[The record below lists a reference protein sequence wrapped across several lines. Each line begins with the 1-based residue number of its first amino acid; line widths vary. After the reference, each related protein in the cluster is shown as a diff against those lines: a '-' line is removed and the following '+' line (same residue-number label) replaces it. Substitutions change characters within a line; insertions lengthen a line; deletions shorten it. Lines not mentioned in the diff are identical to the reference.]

1 MGRISP
7 AYYVQDGVIP
17 RTRLAEVLRQIDG
30 LAADYRL
37 RVANVFHAGDGNLH
51 PLVCYDDRVE
61 GEAARAEELAG
72 LIIKACVDA
81 GGSITGEHGVGVD
94 KKAYMPS
101 MFAEDDLATFQRL
114 RCAFDPDGLA
124 NPGKVMPT
132 TASTAASAWMPA
144 RRTRS
149 GAWRRLAARPDR
161 ADRRRARARRADV
174 RSTGHALGPLPGLY
188 GVRDGLPIRG
198 QVRPSDRA
206 GPGAGGTPS
215 PASADRAGAAPTA
228 VRDAPHP
235 ARLRALKP
243 LIGLGRRPRIRALTP
258 APLRTLTDVQWA
270 TVAPSPN
277 ATKQPN
283 FNASDPNAYP
293 AKNWAIYDQ
302 AIKSAQQAGI
312 TVDLEV
318 TGGSPR
324 WASGKNYP
332 KGATSCWQHDVAYCA
347 WMPNAKMYGQFVHAV
362 TERYD
367 GHFKPTGASTTLPA
381 VHFWSF
387 WNEPNFGQDLGP
399 QATNGSTVPYA
410 PQAYRAL
417 LAAGWK
423 ALQQTQQGVRNTT
436 LVGELAA
443 TGYPLHAA
451 GHPGSLPGNG
461 AIYLSLDF
469 MRAVYC
475 LSPNY
480 QKLTGSTAKLYGCPT
495 TGAAASKFRSQ
506 NPGLFNATGF
516 AIHAYDS
523 KQAPNQSPSSINPSY
538 ATFPV
543 LKRVE
548 AALDKATHAWGSG
561 KHYPIYNDEYGYITS
576 PPAPKSKGDPS
587 EATAA
592 AELNQAEY
600 ISYKD
605 PRIAAYGQYL
615 INDPVPAAQQIG
627 GGFASG
633 LYTSKGKPKADAG
646 RLPAAGVA
654 AEDDRQ
660 APARASRSGAGPA
673 RRRCRSSRRA
683 DGLDPDAEG
692 RQGQLD
698 DDPDGQRSPSGP
710 ATSTSTRSCPTA
722 ATCGCPTPTRR
733 PRRCCPPTWRA
744 RRSSVGPSRS
754 PSAAEVGRVRARLDL
769 ARTGRRP
776 CAGPFG
782 RRVRT
787 CRHS

>member
-1 MGRISP
+1 M
-7 AYYVQDGVIP
+7 P
-17 RTRLAEVLRQIDG
+17 RLLTTPTKLYG
-30 LAADYRL
+30 LVAAAAA
-37 RVANVFHAGDGNLH
+37 VAAVAVPMAL
-51 PLVCYDDRVE
+51 
-61 GEAARAEELAG
+61 
-72 LIIKACVDA
+72 
-81 GGSITGEHGVGVD
+81 
-94 KKAYMPS
+94 
-101 MFAEDDLATFQRL
+101 
-114 RCAFDPDGLA
+114 
-124 NPGKVMPT
+124 
-132 TASTAASAWMPA
+132 TAA
-144 RRTRS
+144 
-149 GAWRRLAARPDR
+149 
-161 ADRRRARARRADV
+161 
-174 RSTGHALGPLPGLY
+174 
-188 GVRDGLPIRG
+188 
-198 QVRPSDRA
+198 
-206 GPGAGGTPS
+206 
-215 PASADRAGAAPTA
+215 PASASTNQISIIQEPGMLDSPGTFIPIARSLGATTE
-228 VRDAPHP
+228 RMF
-235 ARLRALKP
+235 
-243 LIGLGRRPRIRALTP
+243 I
-258 APLRTLTDVQWA
+258 QWA
-270 TVAPSPN
+270 TVAPSPT

-293 AKNWAIYDQ
+293 ARNWAIYDQ
-302 AIKSAQQAGI
+302 AIAAAQKAGI

-332 KGATSCWQHDVAYCA
+332 KGSTSCWQHDVSYCA
-347 WMPNAKMYGQFVHAV
+347 WMPNATMYGQFVHAV

-367 GHFKPTGASTTLPA
+367 GHFTPTGASTALPA

-423 ALQQTQQGVRNTT
+423 ALQQTQPGVRNTT

-443 TGYPLHAA
+443 TGYPLHAT

-475 LSPNY
+475 LSPTY

-495 TGAAASKFRSQ
+495 TAAASSKFRSQ

-523 KQAPNQSPSSINPSY
+523 KQTPNANPSAINPSY

-548 AALDKATHAWGSG
+548 AALDKATHAYGSG

-576 PPAPKSKGDPS
+576 PPAPKGKGDPS

-615 INDPVPAAQQIG
+615 INDPVPSAQQTG

-633 LYTSKGKPKADAG
+633 LYTSKGKPKATLAAY
-646 RLPAAGVA
+646 RLPVWLPKTTVNSGQSV
-654 AEDDRQ
+654 EIWGG
-660 APARASRSGAGPA
+660 ARPSV
-673 RRRCRSSRRA
+673 
-683 DGLDPDAEG
+683 L
-692 RQGQLD
+692 
-698 DDPDGQRSPSGP
+698 SPSGARTVSIQMQKGGHGGWMTIQTVNVAKRTGDFDIHSKLP
-710 ATSTSTRSCPTA
+710 YSGNLRLAYTYPNSETLLPPNVAGSTI
-722 ATCGCPTPTRR
+722 
-733 PRRCCPPTWRA
+733 
-744 RRSSVGPSRS
+744 
-754 PSAAEVGRVRARLDL
+754 VGRTVKVVVS
-769 ARTGRRP
+769 G
-776 CAGPFG
+776 
-782 RRVRT
+782 
-787 CRHS
+787 